1 MTGSTGQEC
10 ATCPFNQFGSGGG
23 QAKACKNKRL
33 LYILPEGE
41 LLPQLFALPTGSLKP
56 FTDYLKR
63 NLSKGRRLSSVV
75 TKITLKKATNA
86 GGIGYSQC
94 VFSCERTLDPAE
106 QAAIAP
112 VIEQAKTYA
121 SGLTVAQ
128 MQQYDDLPMADP
140 ETGEVIEALT

>member
-1 MTGSTGQEC
+1 M
-10 ATCPFNQFGSGGG
+10 
-23 QAKACKNKRL
+23 
-33 LYILPEGE
+33 
-41 LLPQLFALPTGSLKP
+41 
-56 FTDYLKR
+56 
-63 NLSKGRRLSSVV
+63 V

-128 MQQYDDLPMADP
+128 MQQYDDLPIADP
-140 ETGEVIEALT
+140 ATGEVIEALN